1 MTKLLSLVAAMSF
14 VSTSALAMAPECE
27 LEADQAWMEQG
38 TFETKVQ
45 EMGYVIEDLVVSE
58 GNCFEV
64 TGKNRDGQDMTAY
77 FHPQTGDVLQEDVVQ

>member
-1 MTKLLSLVAAMSF
+1 MTKLLSLAATLSF
-14 VSTSALAMAPECE
+14 LSLNAFAMTPECE
-27 LEADQAWMEQG
+27 LEADQAWMEQDL
-38 TFETKVQ
+38 FESKVQ

-77 FHPQTGDVLQEDVVQ
+77 FHPQTGDVLQEEVVQ